1 MTKGNSKEESFMKNL
16 GIMTAVISPMFAD
29 GVTVNEK
36 ALTAIIE
43 DQIQKGVGS
52 LLLLGGTGENT
63 AVPREAR
70 KKILDIGVKAI
81 AHRVPV
87 IAGVVELGVY
97 EAIDSAKTAKEAGAD
112 MILVAPPFGRAT
124 TVQGCIDF
132 FKAID
137 TAVDMPILIYNFPG
151 RFGDNGYGTS
161 PDVVG
166 ALIDAVPNVIGIKE
180 CSCKL
185 EQTVELIGRFGDK
198 IQVLSGNE
206 YLAAWEMLAGAKGA
220 ILASSNV
227 LPGEWVE
234 IYNAAMAHD
243 AVKVTQLGYRYQNL
257 QRILFKSQ
265 NPGPSKYAMTLQ
277 GFEAGLPL
285 MPCAEAPESVK
296 AEVRAEMK
304 RLNLI

>member
-1 MTKGNSKEESFMKNL
+1 MKNL
-16 GIMTAVISPMFAD
+16 GIMTAVISPMLAD
-29 GVTVNEK
+29 GVTVNEQ
-36 ALTAIIE
+36 ALTAILE
-43 DQIQKGVGS
+43 DQIAKGAGS

-63 AVPREAR
+63 AVPKEAR
-70 KKILDIGVKAI
+70 KKILDIGVKVI
-81 AHRVPV
+81 NHRVPV

-97 EAIDSAKTAKEAGAD
+97 EAIESAKVAKEAGVD
-112 MILVAPPFGRAT
+112 IILVAPPFGRAT
-124 TVQGCIDF
+124 TVQGCIDY

-137 TAVDMPILIYNFPG
+137 DQVDLPILIYNFPG

-161 PDVVG
+161 PDTVG
-166 ALIDAVPNVIGIKE
+166 ALIEAVPNVMGIKE
-180 CSCKL
+180 CSGKL

-227 LPGEWVE
+227 LPGEWVA
-234 IYNAAMAHD
+234 IYEAAMAHD
-243 AVKVTQLGYRYQNL
+243 AVKVTELGFRYQKL
-257 QRILFKSQ
+257 QRLLFKSQ

-285 MPCAEAPESVK
+285 MPCAEAPDTVK
-296 AEVRAEMK
+296 AEVKAEME
-304 RLNLI
+304 RLGLI

>member
-1 MTKGNSKEESFMKNL
+1 ML
-16 GIMTAVISPMFAD
+16 AD
-29 GVTVNEK
+29 GITVNEA
-36 ALTAIIE
+36 ALRAILE
-43 DQIQKGVGS
+43 DQIQKGAGS

-63 AVPREAR
+63 AVPKEAR
-70 KKILDIGVKAI
+70 KKILEIGVQSI

-87 IAGVVELGVY
+87 VAGVVELGIY
-97 EAIDSAKTAKEAGAD
+97 EAIDSAKTAKAAGAD

-132 FKAID
+132 FQAID
-137 TAVDMPILIYNFPG
+137 KAVDMPILIYNFPG

-166 ALIDAVPNVIGIKE
+166 ALIEAIPNIVGIKE

-227 LPGEWVE
+227 LPAQWVE
-234 IYNAAMAHD
+234 IYHAAMAGD
-243 AVKVTQLGYRYQNL
+243 AAKVTELGFRYQKL
-257 QRILFKSQ
+257 QRLLFKSQ

-285 MPCAEAPESVK
+285 MPCAEAPDGVK
-296 AEVRAEMK
+296 EEVKAEMK
-304 RLNLI
+304 RLGMLS

>member
-1 MTKGNSKEESFMKNL
+1 
-16 GIMTAVISPMFAD
+16 MTAVISPMLAD

-36 ALTAIIE
+36 ALVSILE
-43 DQIQKGVGS
+43 DQIAKGVGS

-63 AVPREAR
+63 AVPKEAR
-70 KKILDIGVKAI
+70 KQILDIGVKTI
-81 AHRVPV
+81 NHRVPV
-87 IAGVVELGVY
+87 VAGVVELGIY
-97 EAIDSAKTAKEAGAD
+97 EAIESAKIAKDAGVD

-132 FKAID
+132 FKAVD
-137 TAVDMPILIYNFPG
+137 EAVDLPILIYNFPG

-166 ALIDAVPNVIGIKE
+166 ALLDAIPNIVGIKE

-185 EQTVELIGRFGDK
+185 EQTVELIGRFGDRM
-198 IQVLSGNE
+198 QVLSGNE

-234 IYNAAMAHD
+234 IYNAAMARD
-243 AVKVTQLGYRYQNL
+243 AVKVTELGFRYQSL
-257 QRILFKSQ
+257 QRKLFLSQ
-265 NPGPSKYAMTLQ
+265 NPGPSKYAMILQ

-285 MPCAEAPESVK
+285 MPCAEAPQAVKDAVK
-296 AEVRAEMK
+296 AEMT
-304 RLNLI
+304 RLGLI

>member
-1 MTKGNSKEESFMKNL
+1 MKNL
-16 GIMTAVISPMFAD
+16 GIMTAVISPMLAD
-29 GVTVNEK
+29 GVTVNEQ
-36 ALTAIIE
+36 ALTAILE
-43 DQIQKGVGS
+43 DQIGKGAGS

-63 AVPREAR
+63 AVPKEAR
-70 KKILDIGVKAI
+70 KKILDIGVKVI
-81 AHRVPV
+81 NHRVPV

-97 EAIDSAKTAKEAGAD
+97 EAIESAKVAKEAGVD
-112 MILVAPPFGRAT
+112 IILVAPPFGRAT
-124 TVQGCIDF
+124 TVQGCIDY

-137 TAVDMPILIYNFPG
+137 DQVDLPILIYNFPG

-161 PDVVG
+161 PDTVG
-166 ALIDAVPNVIGIKE
+166 ALIEAVPNVMGIKE
-180 CSCKL
+180 CSGKL

-227 LPGEWVE
+227 LPGEWVA
-234 IYNAAMAHD
+234 IYEAAMAHD
-243 AVKVTQLGYRYQNL
+243 AVKVTELGFRYQKL
-257 QRILFKSQ
+257 QRLLFKSQ

-285 MPCAEAPESVK
+285 MPCAEAPDTVK
-296 AEVRAEMK
+296 AEVKAEME
-304 RLNLI
+304 RLGLI